1 MVEMRIDYTG
11 DLRATI
17 VHGPSGTV
25 IETDAPAD
33 NQGLGERF
41 SPTDLLAAALGS
53 CALTIM
59 GIAARKRNLSL
70 KGAAVR
76 IEKHMQ
82 DSPRRVGRLVMEVT
96 LPAALSEHDRA
107 LMEKACDAC
116 PVRLSIN
123 PEIKVETKFA
133 YV

>member
-1 MVEMRIDYTG
+1 
-11 DLRATI
+11 
-17 VHGPSGTV
+17 
-25 IETDAPAD
+25 
-33 NQGLGERF
+33 
-41 SPTDLLAAALGS
+41 
-53 CALTIM
+53 M

>member
-11 DLRATI
+11 DLRTRI

-25 IETDAPAD
+25 IETDAPVD

-59 GIAARKRNLSL
+59 GIAAKKRNLSL

-82 DSPRRVGRLVMEVT
+82 DSPRRVGRIVMDVT
-96 LPAALSEHDRA
+96 LPAALSEHDRT
-107 LMEKACDAC
+107 LMEKICDSC
-116 PVRLSIN
+116 PVHLSIC
-123 PEIKVETKFA
+123 PDIKVENNFS